1 MSDEHTLQP
10 LPAWRT
16 LRAKGLVVA
25 LALLLYVLLGAG
37 WISHQRAQLRADT
50 ESLERLG
57 RHERDLVLAEAAV
70 AGALVDVTESGSAA
84 LAEAQPPADLRL
96 YMETCGRVFAALARH
111 DVAYAGLR
119 NPIVK
124 AYDALVAS
132 PVRSNW
138 IDLREALHHASTELE
153 GRHRRLGEQRDALA
167 ADYQHRFDAVSVQ
180 ATVLAA
186 LGLLVFSTLGAVFVL
201 RLGRDIRR
209 LERHARRIVG
219 GTRGEALAVARVD
232 EVGSLMQAVNRMAVD
247 LDERERQI
255 ELDAHNRSHEE
266 KMRTMGALAAGVAHE
281 VNNPLAVIGGLAQE
295 LKAAGATLT
304 PQQLAEQ
311 AQQILLQ
318 VERAGQATRQL
329 AEVSAPQPSE
339 LDWID
344 VNALLRQAARLAGY
358 DRRFRRFVFELQL
371 DPVLPAVRSSAGAVQ
386 QVLMQLLALVCAAL
400 AARGD
405 AAPTPVTLVS
415 LPDRD
420 GVALQMLFAP
430 VLDFSRPEV
439 QRSLLLARAIVE
451 PLRGQLAFGQAE
463 GPRQRIR
470 IHLPADPGGEEG

>member
-281 VNNPLAVIGGLAQE
+281 VNNPLAVISGMAQE
-295 LKAAGATLT
+295 LKAGAT
-304 PQQLAEQ
+304 PERVAEGAQLILSQ
-311 AQQILLQ
+311 AQRAAQ
-318 VERAGQATRQL
+318 VARQL
-329 AEVSAPQPSE
+329 ADVAAPQPAE
-339 LDWID
+339 FAWLDL
-344 VNALLRQAARLAGY
+344 NALVRRVVQLMGY
-358 DRRFRRFVFELQL
+358 DRRYRGFAIEVGADAE
-371 DPVLPAVRSSAGAVQ
+371 LPAVKSSGNAVQ
-386 QVLMQLLALVCAAL
+386 QLVMQLLALGCDAIAAHPGTP
-400 AARGD
+400 AQARVESARNGD
-405 AAPTPVTLVS
+405 TVELSLVF
-415 LPDRD
+415 P
-420 GVALQMLFAP
+420 P
-430 VLDFSRPEV
+430 VLDFGRAEV
-439 QRSLLLARAIVE
+439 QRSLLLARAVAE
-451 PLRGQLAFGQAE
+451 PLGGRLAIGQEDGRCMRIKLA
-463 GPRQRIR
+463 
-470 IHLPADPGGEEG
+470 LPVDGGRDQG